1 MREKIE
7 IAFYPYKDEQ
17 LSLWMKVI
25 VIGIWTVNLAAGL
38 LYQTSAHCLLALTG
52 MIVLLGGN
60 IVLTAGKPNYRMD
73 VVAFVLLAVPNLLLF
88 LHGCIG
94 FFSMFYLLLYSVAV
108 IFIMGIRYSL
118 ILNIGIALFLLVF
131 LRGSGRGWLEE
142 VYSANE
148 MTRYPYLYVCFVG
161 IATIIM
167 YSIQGYW
174 REKERR
180 STVLAERIKE
190 EKSRLAE
197 MSMKIIQSMYG
208 ALSAKIPEIDRHCER
223 VAEDSRRIAKR
234 LQLDETTCTYAY
246 YAGLLHEVGA
256 VGLPDEVLE
265 RESLT
270 EEQYAVFRTY
280 VVRGYRIIC
289 ELQINEEVA
298 QAVLHHRENY
308 DGSGY
313 PDGSSGEEIPLLAR
327 LLAVADYADRHRRRG
342 ESAGE
347 ICNRLTERSG
357 SCFDPVCV
365 REMCAILQNR

>member
-1 MREKIE
+1 MREKME

-17 LSLWMKVI
+17 LSLWMKVV
-25 VIGIWTVNLAAGL
+25 VIGIWTFNLTAGL
-38 LYQTSAHCLLALTG
+38 LYQAGSHYLLSLTG
-52 MIVLLGGN
+52 MIALLGGN
-60 IVLTAGKPNYRMD
+60 IILTTGRPNYRMD
-73 VVAFVLLAVPNLLLF
+73 AITFLLLLVPNLLLF

-108 IFIMGIRYSL
+108 IFILGIRYSL
-118 ILNIGIALFLLVF
+118 ILNVGIALFLLVF
-131 LRGSGRGWLEE
+131 LRGGGRVLLQEA
-142 VYSANE
+142 YSANE
-148 MTRYPYLYVCFVG
+148 MTRFPYLYVCFVG

-234 LQLDETTCTYAY
+234 LQLEETICTHAY

-265 RESLT
+265 QEILT
-270 EEQYAVFRTY
+270 EAQYEVFRTY
-280 VVRGYRIIC
+280 VMRGYRIIC

-298 QAVLHHRENY
+298 EAVLHHRENY

-313 PDGSSGEEIPLLAR
+313 PDGSKGEAIPLLAR
-327 LLAVADYADRHRRRG
+327 ILAVADYADRHRRRG
-342 ESAGE
+342 ESAE
-347 ICNRLTERSG
+347 KICSQLADRSG
-357 SCFDPVCV
+357 RGFDPVCV
-365 REMCAILQNR
+365 AQMCAILQKR